1 MNAGTVLC
9 HCLPGYEGA
18 YCEIMIDN
26 CDSCP
31 CLHGGTCT
39 NAVNN
44 YTCSCTQYYEG
55 FSCEIGKMLYNLNI
69 FQYEF

>member
-18 YCEIMIDN
+18 YCEIEIDN
-26 CDSCP
+26 CDSCT